1 MLGVKTII
9 HAHITVSFFRRKK
22 KKRNIAST
30 GESDKKNQGD
40 KDLRFGREG
49 HNARNTDRQAQQPTP
64 AFRWRLRTYF
74 FH

>member
-1 MLGVKTII
+1 MLT
-9 HAHITVSFFRRKK
+9 SQCPFLEEE

-64 AFRWRLRTYF
+64 AFR
-74 FH
+74 